1 MVKYFYFNIILTI
14 KLLFIAI
21 ECHLK
26 FIYDI
31 MDWNSDILKN
41 HSWTGAITNLESK
54 QKAAEQIAAKVVSG
68 DIIGVGSGSTSY
80 LALLA
85 ISQRIQN
92 ERLQIQAIPTSVE
105 IALSCSKLSVP
116 VTSLYEHRPDWYFDG
131 ADEVDPNNY
140 LIKGRGGAMFKE
152 KLMMCAS
159 PLNYII
165 VDNSKLVDKLGSK
178 FPIPVEVF
186 PTALMHAEASL
197 KALGAIEVML
207 RPAQGKDGPV
217 ISENGNLIL
226 DVRFDII
233 GNDMENKINCITGV
247 IESGLFQ
254 NQSVEIIV
262 A

>member
-1 MVKYFYFNIILTI
+1 
-14 KLLFIAI
+14 
-21 ECHLK
+21 
-26 FIYDI
+26 
-31 MDWNSDILKN
+31 MDWNSDIINSL
-41 HSWTGAITNLESK
+41 SWSGNISNLESK
-54 QKAAEQIAAKVVSG
+54 QMVAEQIAAKVVNG

-80 LALLA
+80 LAVLA
-85 ISQRIQN
+85 ISQRIKN
-92 ERLQIQAIPTSVE
+92 EKLNVVAIPTSIE
-105 IALSCSKLSVP
+105 IALTCNNLGIP
-116 VTSLYEHRPDWYFDG
+116 ITSLNDHRPDWYFDG
-131 ADEVDPNNY
+131 ADEVDPDSH